1 MQHCFIVRYKV
12 VPPVY
17 RMLYRYFMKSVTILL
32 RYTPDNGV
40 VARRLVSVFGFFRE
54 QRQKKAFMKIGVKR

>member
-1 MQHCFIVRYKV
+1 
-12 VPPVY
+12 
-17 RMLYRYFMKSVTILL
+17 MKSVTILL